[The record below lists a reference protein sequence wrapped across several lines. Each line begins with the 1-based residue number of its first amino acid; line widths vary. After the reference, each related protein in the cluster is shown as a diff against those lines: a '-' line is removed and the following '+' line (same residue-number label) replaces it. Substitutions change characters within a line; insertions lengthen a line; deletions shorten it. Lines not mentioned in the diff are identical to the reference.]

1 MVDFRNGAASVAV
14 ITILAH
20 ASIASATIVDLSEL
34 IGSAVRLPC
43 EAASGTGLN
52 ALAELL
58 PDARSRRNGVSFS
71 LAGIVERRMMFS
83 VGADELTVRFRG
95 PAGDPHQVSAR
106 YAAEEGR
113 RSLVLA
119 MASEGCIIHTA
130 RRLVYDD
137 AGRPERLEILDRV
150 LRPSGETH
158 ALNPEVP
165 PGEDPPG
172 LPVGHVDTGV
182 NYLLPEIAARL
193 ARDPSGRILGY
204 DFWDLDRR
212 PYDVSLASD
221 PFFPEHHGTETAS
234 LLLAEAQ
241 VAKLVP
247 YRYPH
252 DDMTRM
258 GALVADAAR
267 HGIRVMNVSLASNDR
282 LEWRPILEAAKAHP
296 EMLFVAAA
304 GNHGRNIDRRPIY
317 PASADLANMVVVT
330 SATADGRPTLGVNW
344 GPRSVDLMVPAE
356 GVRVLDF
363 DGRVRRVSGSSYATA
378 RVSAL
383 AACLLAGHP
392 AWSTDQLKAAL
403 FALARPRPDQVARG
417 FIPDHVLGRRGACAV
432 LG

>member
-1 MVDFRNGAASVAV
+1 MVDFRHAAANVAAAV
-14 ITILAH
+14 IVAH

-34 IGSAVRLPC
+34 VGAAIRLPC
-43 EAASGTGLN
+43 EAARGTGLN

-83 VGADELTVRFRG
+83 VGANELTVRFRG
-95 PAGDPHQVSAR
+95 PNGDPHQVSVR
-106 YAAEEGR
+106 YVADRGR
-113 RSLVLA
+113 RPLVLA
-119 MASEGCIIHTA
+119 IASTGCIIHTA
-130 RRLVYDD
+130 RLLSYDD
-137 AGRPERLEILDRV
+137 SGRPERLEGLGSL
-150 LRPSGETH
+150 LRPTGETY
-158 ALNPEVP
+158 AFNPEVP

-193 ARDPSGRILGY
+193 ARDASGQILGY

-212 PYDVSLASD
+212 PFDVSLASD

-234 LLLAEAQ
+234 LLLAEAR

-247 YRYPH
+247 YRYPR

-267 HGIRVMNVSLASNDR
+267 HGIRVMNVSLASGDR
-282 LEWRPILEAAKAHP
+282 LEWRSILEAAQAHP
-296 EMLFVAAA
+296 QMLFVAAA
-304 GNHGRNIDRRPIY
+304 GNYGRNIDNWPVY
-317 PASADLANMVVVT
+317 PASAVLANMVVVT
-330 SATADGRPTLGVNW
+330 SATLDGRLTEGVNW
-344 GPRSVDLMVPAE
+344 GPHSVDLMVPAE
-356 GVRVLDF
+356 GMRVLDF
-363 DGRVRRVSGSSYATA
+363 DGRERRVSGSSYAAA

-403 FALARPRPDQVARG
+403 FALARPSPDQVTRG
-417 FIPDHVLGRRGACAV
+417 FISGDVLGGRACAV
-432 LG
+432 HS